1 MKLFLHLFNKYKNR
15 DYSKKM
21 ALKPYICS
29 KQEYKNSFQL
39 EQMSQLDKNSWMI
52 APSLLAGDFADLK
65 QDLHMIENSAADWL
79 HFDVMDGHFVPNIS
93 FGIPVLESI
102 HKKFKKP
109 IDVHLM
115 ISNPDQ
121 YLEAFQKAGAH
132 CISVHYE
139 ACTHLHR
146 TIGRIK
152 ELGCL
157 AGVVL
162 NPATPISVLTDIL
175 PELDFVLLMS
185 VNPGYGGQKF
195 IEAVV
200 EKTKKL
206 RAMIDSMGLSTLIE
220 IDGGVN
226 AANAPRLKAAGANIV
241 VAGNFVF
248 SAQNPTET
256 IAQLKNL

>member
-1 MKLFLHLFNKYKNR
+1 LYESVKKYSINIKV
-15 DYSKKM
+15 M
-21 ALKPYICS
+21 AQI
-29 KQEYKNSFQL
+29 ETNA
-39 EQMSQLDKNSWMI
+39 WMV

-65 QDLHMIENSAADWL
+65 KDLAMLETSTADWL
-79 HFDVMDGHFVPNIS
+79 HYDVMDGHFVPNIS

-102 HKKFKKP
+102 SKKFKKP

-115 ISNPDQ
+115 ISDPDK
-121 YLEAFQKAGAH
+121 YLEAFQQAGAS

-146 TIGRIK
+146 TIARIK

-162 NPATPISVLTDIL
+162 NPATPISVLEEIL
-175 PELDFVLLMS
+175 PEVHFVLLMS

-195 IEAVV
+195 IETTINKV
-200 EKTKKL
+200 KKL
-206 RAMIDSMGLSTLIE
+206 RTMITSMGLDTLIE

-226 AANAPRLKAAGANIV
+226 AQNAPRLKEAGANII

-248 SAQNPTET
+248 ASANPTET
-256 IAQLKNL
+256 IAQLKEI